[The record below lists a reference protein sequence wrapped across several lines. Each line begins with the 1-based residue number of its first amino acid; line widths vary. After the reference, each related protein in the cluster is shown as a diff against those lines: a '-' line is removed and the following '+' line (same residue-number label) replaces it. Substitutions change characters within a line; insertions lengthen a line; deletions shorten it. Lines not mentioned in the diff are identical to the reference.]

1 MLSIKRATTMSTVK
15 TRIYFCGG
23 AGLNV
28 GVKFGVGRNDVCF
41 LDTSEANLQDGM
53 PEEYCYIIETPEEN
67 ESGRP
72 RRSGGGKDRKYIYPI
87 VVPHIDKIL
96 KQFEPGD
103 FNIVVFSA
111 PGASGSVIG
120 PLLLG
125 KLLSQD
131 HAACAVVIGATDSST
146 ILKNTGDTLKS
157 LEGISSQAGSSVVM
171 HYIENG
177 EGGHAPADE
186 QAVWALDNLLALTDQ
201 ANERLD
207 TKDIANWVQ
216 FHKQHPIDPQLCTLF
231 IAETRA
237 EAAAI
242 LEPISVASLFTDPDR
257 EATFGNP
264 YSRTV
269 GIALNDSKLNSDQ
282 CHFVINSVGVE
293 SIQTRLD
300 EIKVN
305 QSRIQSGYRQ
315 RKALVDLDDKPTEFG
330 LVMS

>member
-1 MLSIKRATTMSTVK
+1 MTAVK

-23 AGLNV
+23 AGLNI

-41 LDTSEANLQDGM
+41 LDTSLANLQDSM
-53 PEEYCYIIETPEEN
+53 PSELCYMISPPVAEPGTTN
-67 ESGRP
+67 GRP
-72 RRSGGGKDRKYIYPI
+72 QRAGGGKDRKYIYPI
-87 VVPHIDKIL
+87 VQPHIDKIL

-111 PGASGSVIG
+111 PGASGSVLG
-120 PLLLG
+120 PLLLS
-125 KLLSQD
+125 KLLADD
-131 HAACAVVIGATDSST
+131 HAAVAIVIGASDSST
-146 ILKNTGDTLKS
+146 ILENTTNTLKS
-157 LEGISSQAGSSVVM
+157 LEGVSSQAGSSVVM

-177 EGGHAPADE
+177 EGGHQSADDE
-186 QAVWALDNLLALTDQ
+186 AIIALDNLVSLTDQ
-201 ANERLD
+201 SNARLD

-216 FHKQHPIDPQLCTLF
+216 FHKQHPIDPQLCALY

-269 GIALNDSKLNSDQ
+269 GIALNDAKLTSDQ
-282 CHFVINSVGVE
+282 LHFVINSVGIETIMTKLEDTKAAMARV
-293 SIQTRLD
+293 
-300 EIKVN
+300 
-305 QSRIQSGYRQ
+305 QSSYRQ
-315 RKALVDLDDKPTEFG
+315 RRALVDIDDKAIESG
-330 LVMS
+330 LVL